1 METFFE
7 ERGKPLRFRS
17 AANGF
22 AQLCSRRLLS
32 PFSRKPPFY
41 VEGSFPREKD
51 HAWVAAPAQWADLQR
66 TDGSARAGTWP
77 GLSPPCQPSL
87 PALPGPEC
95 QALQGCPVL
104 SDVLCWQSVFP
115 LLWGRAKQAEKG
127 PGLLHLSASWL
138 CGFAPGAAAVCSSL
152 KCPLMSG
159 HKCPFEMSVCFLVS
173 YWGST

>member
-41 VEGSFPREKD
+41 VDGSFPAEKD

-77 GLSPPCQPSL
+77 GLSPASPPCQPCL

-95 QALQGCPVL
+95 QALEGCPVL
-104 SDVLCWQSVFP
+104 SDVLCWQSVP
-115 LLWGRAKQAEKG
+115 CSGEGGNRRGRVQVCCISPCLG
-127 PGLLHLSASWL
+127 SVDSHLEQRL
-138 CGFAPGAAAVCSSL
+138 CAP
-152 KCPLMSG
+152 
-159 HKCPFEMSVCFLVS
+159 H
-173 YWGST
+173 